1 MIYIFFQVSSEVLL
15 PRLKAAPNSLQLF
28 KLRELYWMFTY
39 FVFLKQVRV
48 NKKKSIFINNSVL
61 SMVKNLKNFWES
73 RRKSDE
79 VNKIDFLNEKISI
92 FKSIFWLKSIFSISW
107 KSQSVIKWLISVLF
121 QMGFCIRFMSKL
133 KWWKAIIRSLSVESF
148 EIDKKKTQICHLNYT
163 FDSFVLRVD
172 AIQSLFVINLDN
184 KKKNE
189 NRNNTMWCTK
199 IKQNK
204 KKKNWNGYTWMWNEN
219 IVDLFPFVR

>member
-1 MIYIFFQVSSEVLL
+1 MSSEVLL
-15 PRLKAAPNSLQLF
+15 PRLKAVPNSLQLF
-28 KLRELYWMFTY
+28 ELRELYWMFTY

-61 SMVKNLKNFWES
+61 SMVKNLKIFWES

-148 EIDKKKTQICHLNYT
+148 EIDKKKNTNLSSKLHIWLVRAEGWC
-163 FDSFVLRVD
+163 DS
-172 AIQSLFVINLDN
+172 I
-184 KKKNE
+184 
-189 NRNNTMWCTK
+189 
-199 IKQNK
+199 
-204 KKKNWNGYTWMWNEN
+204 
-219 IVDLFPFVR
+219 FVRN